1 MICISKKAE
10 RNTVM
15 KNKGVFKRVETKYL
29 MNAFQ
34 YRALRAELEGIAEAD
49 RYGETSI
56 LNIYYDTPDFRLI
69 RTSLDKPLYKE
80 KLRLRSY
87 GIPSD
92 EKTAYIEI
100 KKKFQGVVY
109 KRRVPMQYAD
119 AEAYLNSIASCPRAE
134 ALEQQQNWGPV
145 ERQIS
150 GEIEFFRQRYQDLKP
165 QMVVSYD
172 RIAMLGVNDPELR
185 ITFDRNIRWRTTDL
199 DLRHGGYGHALLQPN
214 QYLMEIKIMGAMPQK
229 LANILSRLKIFSVS
243 YSKYGSGYCRYYQ
256 FQTQYLITQMLENEI
271 TAADERRMRM
281 RGAQA

>member
-1 MICISKKAE
+1 
-10 RNTVM
+10 M

-29 MNAFQ
+29 LNTFQ
-34 YRALRAELEGIAEAD
+34 YHALRAELEGIAGVD
-49 RYGETSI
+49 QYGETPI

-87 GIPSD
+87 GTPSD
-92 EKTAYIEI
+92 ESTSFVEI

-109 KRRVPMQYAD
+109 KRRVPMRYAD
-119 AEAYLNSIASCPRAE
+119 AVQYLNNDLPESNMPAADLQAE
-134 ALEQQQNWGPV
+134 ISEQQRSWGSV

-150 GEIEFFRQRYQDLKP
+150 GEINYFRQRYLNLIP

-172 RIAMLGVNDPELR
+172 RIAMFGINDPELR
-185 ITFDRNIRWRTTDL
+185 ITFDRNIRWRTSDL
-199 DLRHGGYGHALLQPN
+199 DLRHSGYGHALLQPD
-214 QYLMEIKIMGAMPQK
+214 QYLMEIKIMGAMPVE

-243 YSKYGSGYCRYYQ
+243 YSKYGSGYRRYFQ
-256 FQTQYLITQMLENEI
+256 FQTNYLVTQMLENEVS
-271 TAADERRMRM
+271 TLHVLSEM

>member
-1 MICISKKAE
+1 
-10 RNTVM
+10 M
-15 KNKGVFKRVETKYL
+15 KNTGVFKRVETKYL
-29 MNAFQ
+29 MNKFQ
-34 YRALRAELEGIAEAD
+34 YLALRSELEGIACVD
-49 RYGETSI
+49 QYGETPI

-87 GIPSD
+87 GTPTD
-92 EKTAYIEI
+92 ESTSFVEI

-109 KRRVPMQYAD
+109 KRRVPMHYED
-119 AEAYLNSIASCPRAE
+119 AVRYLDSDVPDRNAPETERAGNHLC
-134 ALEQQQNWGPV
+134 AEQTGKQQNWGPV
-145 ERQIS
+145 EQQIS
-150 GEIEFFRQRYQDLKP
+150 GEIDYFRQRYQNLKP

-172 RIAMLGVNDPELR
+172 RIAMYGVDDPELR
-185 ITFDRNIRWRTTDL
+185 ITFDRNIRWRTSDL

-243 YSKYGSGYCRYYQ
+243 YSKYGSGYRRYFQ

-271 TAADERRMRM
+271 AAADERRMRM